1 LSQNGVDILNYPY
14 DKDEFLYDKD
24 ENLYEKLGGK
34 DAVRAV
40 VNDFYDR
47 VLQDPRVNHH
57 FTGINMNTLRN
68 HQTIFISFM
77 LGGPQKFEGKTL
89 RLAHE
94 GLNITSEEYEI
105 IMDHLDDS
113 LKKFNVGIEDR
124 AKILAVVRSLK
135 PFIIK
140 R

>member
-1 LSQNGVDILNYPY
+1 
-14 DKDEFLYDKD
+14 
-24 ENLYEKLGGK
+24 
-34 DAVRAV
+34 
-40 VNDFYDR
+40 
-47 VLQDPRVNHH
+47 
-57 FTGINMNTLRN
+57 
-68 HQTIFISFM
+68 M

>member
-1 LSQNGVDILNYPY
+1 LNYPY
-14 DKDEFLYDKD
+14 EQE
-24 ENLYEKLGGK
+24 ENLFEKLGGM

-47 VLQDPRVNHH
+47 VLQDSRVNQH
-57 FTGINMNTLRN
+57 FTGVDMNTLRT
-68 HQTIFISFM
+68 HQTIFIGFM
-77 LGGPQKFEGKTL
+77 LGSPMKFEGRTL
-89 RLAHE
+89 KHAHE
-94 GLNITSEEYEI
+94 GLYITSEEYEI
-105 IMDHLDDS
+105 IIEHLNES

-135 PFIIK
+135 PFIIN